1 MGGDEVGAVAEVP
14 RGLRGEDRRALRD
27 RHMRDKYLEVSKY
40 PVAKLSIARSALA
53 LPTGGQKS
61 GDAQGQLTLHGKTHP
76 VNVHWEAT
84 RRGNGY
90 AIHGKFDTNMRDF
103 DIRIPKYLG
112 ITVKPN
118 VTIDASFIA
127 KESK

>member
-1 MGGDEVGAVAEVP
+1 MSDNRAAFVKMNGIGNKIIVADMRGRSDTITAAAAVRLAGRDAIPFDQIMEV
-14 RGLRGEDRRALRD
+14 RD
-27 RHMRDKYLEVSKY
+27 
-40 PVAKLSIARSALA
+40 P
-53 LPTGGQKS
+53 
-61 GDAQGQLTLHGKTHP
+61 QGK
-76 VNVHWEAT
+76 
-84 RRGNGY
+84 
-90 AIHGKFDTNMRDF
+90 DRDF